1 MLSVY
6 WNRYHSESLHRCN
19 GSETLNMFSFLYHF
33 DTIEPYF
40 GITQRL
46 KLPDYDTQMMKSYLA
61 GHNEL

>member
-1 MLSVY
+1 
-6 WNRYHSESLHRCN
+6 
-19 GSETLNMFSFLYHF
+19 MFSFLYHF